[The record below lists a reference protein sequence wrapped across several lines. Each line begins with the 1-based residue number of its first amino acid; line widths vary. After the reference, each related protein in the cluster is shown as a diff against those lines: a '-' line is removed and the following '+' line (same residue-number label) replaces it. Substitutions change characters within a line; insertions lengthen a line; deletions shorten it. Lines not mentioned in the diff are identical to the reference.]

1 MLIEENPAEED
12 DKNTGGKGANCAKGE
27 ETGEDE
33 VERIGEQISLR

>member
-33 VERIGEQISLR
+33 RIGEQISLR